1 VDSLDASAVTIRGNM
16 NQLAGNITFL
26 GTTVDSASIGVT
38 NLQVALAC
46 LFAFLL
52 AGRPSY
58 ATLVP
63 TAVVQ

>member
-1 VDSLDASAVTIRGNM
+1 M